1 MQGKKPTAPTKANNL
16 KYTQM
21 MLWLVKQGF
30 STADLKDMTLANA
43 MYMMQAAFPEEK
55 GSSRGD
61 VRDATPADFHL
72 LL

>member
-1 MQGKKPTAPTKANNL
+1 MQGKKPTTPSKANNL

-30 STADLKDMTLANA
+30 STADLKDMSLATA
-43 MYMMQAAFPEEK
+43 MYLMQAAFPEG
-55 GSSRGD
+55 GSGSRGD
-61 VRDATPADFHL
+61 VRDATPADYHL